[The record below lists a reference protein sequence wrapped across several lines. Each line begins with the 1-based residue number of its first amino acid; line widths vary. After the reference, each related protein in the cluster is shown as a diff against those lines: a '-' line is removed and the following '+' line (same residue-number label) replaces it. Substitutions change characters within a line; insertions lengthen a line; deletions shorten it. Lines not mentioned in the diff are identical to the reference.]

1 MLFLQ
6 SLRKGICSQLLFS
19 LESFVCLCRK
29 DFLLIWLRYCVYIGL
44 RESRL
49 DFQTELIQ
57 LISFQVMVLLV
68 ISLSDARLLVEEKKE
83 TFKDQ
88 ELRISF
94 VRCLPVPP
102 LFPTALLQP
111 CWR

>member
-1 MLFLQ
+1 
-6 SLRKGICSQLLFS
+6 
-19 LESFVCLCRK
+19 
-29 DFLLIWLRYCVYIGL
+29 
-44 RESRL
+44 
-49 DFQTELIQ
+49 
-57 LISFQVMVLLV
+57 MVLLV
-68 ISLSDARLLVEEKKE
+68 ISLSDARLLVEENKE

-88 ELRISF
+88 ELRILF